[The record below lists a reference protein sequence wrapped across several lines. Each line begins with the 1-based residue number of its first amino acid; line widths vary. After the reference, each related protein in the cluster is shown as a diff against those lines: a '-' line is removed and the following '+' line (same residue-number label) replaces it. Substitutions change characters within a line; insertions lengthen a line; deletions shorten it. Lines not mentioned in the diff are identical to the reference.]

1 MSNRFTLGNADP
13 EQRRRNRYP
22 TLEKLIVHNHAE
34 SFRIIS
40 NRTRIVEL
48 IHRSICIS
56 NSVCTVPF
64 SPFTHFL
71 RSSPYLLNP
80 YAFTPF
86 YTHAALAHFALPEMT
101 HSRSPSPTRWGG
113 VTVTSFHWI
122 SDHDVGWH
130 SISWPF
136 PPAFHHSHPTWGE
149 SDTPTHWLWEIDWLT
164 CSLMWWVR
172 EIRHSSLR
180 TPERKS
186 VVARVSIVD
195 DLVEV
200 WTLWPSYEP
209 RVKWVNPVCGCH
221 WPCKLGNQI
230 VWFANAHASGVIT
243 AGPGFLRANKE
254 TQFRWAHTRP
264 GTLSRNSYSM
274 SKIDWR
280 TLDEQV
286 PWTSC
291 MPKWYAQRPGF
302 MGSTLASVR
311 VFWIDDQSVRPCF
324 SDTK

>member
-1 MSNRFTLGNADP
+1 
-13 EQRRRNRYP
+13 
-22 TLEKLIVHNHAE
+22 
-34 SFRIIS
+34 
-40 NRTRIVEL
+40 
-48 IHRSICIS
+48 
-56 NSVCTVPF
+56 
-64 SPFTHFL
+64 
-71 RSSPYLLNP
+71 
-80 YAFTPF
+80 
-86 YTHAALAHFALPEMT
+86 MT

-113 VTVTSFHWI
+113 VTVTSFHCI
-122 SDHDVGWH
+122 SNHDVGWH

-164 CSLMWWVR
+164 CSLMWWVW

-200 WTLWPSYEP
+200 WTLWPSYEL

-254 TQFRWAHTRP
+254 TRFRWAHTRP

-302 MGSTLASVR
+302 MGSTLASDR
-311 VFWIDDQSVRPCF
+311 VFWIDDQSVSALFLWYEIIKLDRNSVCPGNFDDVWARGHSIF
-324 SDTK
+324 SCRIGDYSRNFRNTRCKNVLDTCTCNDKYKSLEIL